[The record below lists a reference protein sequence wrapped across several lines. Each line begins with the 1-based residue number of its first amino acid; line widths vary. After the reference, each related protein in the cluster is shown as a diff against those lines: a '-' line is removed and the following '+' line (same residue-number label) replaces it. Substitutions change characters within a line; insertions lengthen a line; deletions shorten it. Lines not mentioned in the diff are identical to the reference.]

1 MSPVRRRL
9 DLEIVRRGLAPSRE
23 RAQALILAGR
33 VRVAA
38 VERPK
43 AGAQVTEETVID
55 VDGEEAWVSR
65 GALKLIGALDA
76 FQLSCEGRVCVDIG
90 SSTGGFT
97 EVLLS
102 RGAARVYAFDS
113 GVGQLHERLR
123 QDERVILSER
133 TNARH
138 LTSESVPERPTLAS
152 MDVSFISILK
162 ILPALA
168 VVLAEGADLVS
179 LVKPQ
184 FEAGRS
190 EVGSGGIVRDE
201 SVHHRVMLGVCQ
213 GAEDLG
219 FRVIAV
225 CRSSIDGVG
234 GNREFFLHAR
244 APGSTPPFTSAPDVA
259 ASGPVLT

>member
-1 MSPVRRRL
+1 LSPVRRRL

-33 VRVAA
+33 VRVGS

-43 AGAQVTEETVID
+43 AGASVTGETPIE
-55 VDGEEAWVSR
+55 VDGEEDWVSR
-65 GALKLIGALDA
+65 GALKLLGALDS
-76 FQLSCEGRVCVDIG
+76 FRVSCEGRVCIDIG

-97 EVLLS
+97 EVLLA

-123 QDERVILSER
+123 QDPRVILSER

-138 LTSESVPERPTLAS
+138 LAPDSLPEKPTLAT

-162 ILPALA
+162 ILPALGGL
-168 VVLAEGADLVS
+168 LAAGADVVS

-184 FEAGRS
+184 FEAGRRD
-190 EVGSGGIVRDE
+190 VGGGGIVRDQA
-201 SVHHRVMLGVCQ
+201 VHTRVMLSVVEGV
-213 GAEDLG
+213 ESLG
-219 FRVIAV
+219 FEVAAV
-225 CRSSIDGVG
+225 CRSKIDGAS
-234 GNREFFLHAR
+234 GNREFFIHALTPPGF
-244 APGSTPPFTSAPDVA
+244 PGSRVA
-259 ASGPVLT
+259 ASLPV

>member
-1 MSPVRRRL
+1 MSPTRRRL

-43 AGAQVTEETVID
+43 AGASVNEETVIE
-55 VDGEEAWVSR
+55 VDGEEPWVSR
-65 GALKLIGALDA
+65 GALKLLGALDS
-76 FQLSCEGRVCVDIG
+76 FRVSCEGRVCIDIG

-97 EVLLS
+97 EVLLA
-102 RGAARVYAFDS
+102 RGARRVYAFDS

-123 QDERVILSER
+123 QDPRVILSER

-138 LTSESVPERPTLAS
+138 LAPDSLPEKPTLAT

-162 ILPALA
+162 ILPALS
-168 VVLAEGADLVS
+168 VLLAEGADLVS

-184 FEAGRS
+184 FEATRG
-190 EVGSGGIVRDE
+190 EVGSGGIVRDVA
-201 SVHHRVMLGVCQ
+201 VHARVMLSVVK
-213 GAEDLG
+213 GAEELG
-219 FRVIAV
+219 FRVSAV
-225 CRSSIDGVG
+225 CRSKIDGVS
-234 GNREFFLHAR
+234 GNREFFLHAISPGFPGGEATSR
-244 APGSTPPFTSAPDVA
+244 SDMMAP
-259 ASGPVLT
+259 

>member
-1 MSPVRRRL
+1 MSPTRRRL
-9 DLEIVRRGLAPSRE
+9 DLEIVRRGLSPSRE

-33 VRVAA
+33 VRVAL

-65 GALKLIGALDA
+65 GALKLLGALDA
-76 FQLSCEGRVCVDIG
+76 FGVSCEGRICMDVG

-123 QDERVILSER
+123 QDPRVILSER

-138 LTSESVPERPTLAS
+138 LTPEAIPERPELAT

-162 ILPALA
+162 ILPALSGL
-168 VVLAEGADLVS
+168 LAEGASLVS

-184 FEAGRS
+184 FEASRGD
-190 EVGSGGIVRDE
+190 VGSGGIVRDE
-201 SVHHRVMLGVCQ
+201 AVHTRVMLGVCQ
-213 GAEDLG
+213 EAEALG
-219 FRVIAV
+219 FRVRAV
-225 CRSSIDGVG
+225 CRSSLDGVG
-234 GNREFFLHAR
+234 GNREFFLHAI
-244 APGSTPPFTSAPDVA
+244 TPAGRRRDVEVA
-259 ASGPVLT
+259 RPGPV

>member
-1 MSPVRRRL
+1 MSLVRRRL

-33 VRVAA
+33 VRVFA

-43 AGAQVTEETVID
+43 AGAQVTEETAIE

-65 GALKLIGALDA
+65 GALKLIGALDS
-76 FQLSCEGRVCVDIG
+76 FRVSCEGRVCIDVG

-97 EVLLS
+97 EVLLA
-102 RGAARVYAFDS
+102 RGAQRVYAFDS

-123 QDERVILSER
+123 QDPRVILSER

-138 LTSESVPERPTLAS
+138 LTPGSLPEMPTLAT

-168 VVLAEGADLVS
+168 GLLVDGADVVS

-184 FEAGRS
+184 FEAGRAD
-190 EVGSGGIVRDE
+190 VGSGGIIRDPA
-201 SVHHRVMLGVCQ
+201 VHTRVMLNVVK
-213 GAEDLG
+213 GAEELG
-219 FRVIAV
+219 FMVRAV
-225 CRSSIDGVG
+225 CRSAIDGAS
-234 GNREFFLHAR
+234 GNREFFLHA
-244 APGSTPPFTSAPDVA
+244 VA
-259 ASGPVLT
+259 SRPAGGEASSGLR

>member
-1 MSPVRRRL
+1 MSPSRRRL

-33 VRVAA
+33 VRVAQ

-43 AGAQVTEETVID
+43 AGSPVHEETLIE
-55 VDGEEAWVSR
+55 VDGEEPWVSR

-76 FQLSCEGRVCVDIG
+76 FGVSCVGRVGIDVG

-97 EVLLS
+97 EVMLA
-102 RGAARVYAFDS
+102 RGALRVYAFDS

-123 QDERVILSER
+123 QDARVVLHER

-138 LTSESVPERPTLAS
+138 LRPDAIPERPTLAT

-168 VVLAEGADLVS
+168 GILAEGAELIS

-184 FEAGRS
+184 FEASRG
-190 EVGSGGIVRDE
+190 EVGSGGIVRDPA
-201 SVHHRVMLGVCQ
+201 VHTRVMLGVCE
-213 GAEDLG
+213 GAQALG
-219 FRVIAV
+219 FSVRAV
-225 CRSSIDGVG
+225 SRSPIDGVG
-234 GNREFFLHAR
+234 GNREFFLHAV
-244 APGSTPPFTSAPDVA
+244 APPRSV
-259 ASGPVLT
+259 

>member
-1 MSPVRRRL
+1 LSPTRRRL

-43 AGAQVTEETVID
+43 PGAQVTEETAIE

-76 FQLSCEGRVCVDIG
+76 FKVNCEGRVCVDIG

-97 EVLLS
+97 EVLLA
-102 RGAARVYAFDS
+102 RGASRVYAFDS

-123 QDERVILSER
+123 QDPRVILSER

-138 LTSESVPERPTLAS
+138 LAPDALPEKATLAT

-168 VVLAEGADLVS
+168 GLLSERADLVS

-184 FEAGRS
+184 FEAGRA
-190 EVGSGGIVRDE
+190 EVGSGGIVRDPA
-201 SVHHRVMLGVCQ
+201 VHTRVMLGVVK
-213 GAEDLG
+213 GVEDLG
-219 FRVIAV
+219 FDVRAV
-225 CRSSIDGVG
+225 CRSKIDGAS
-234 GNREFFLHAR
+234 GNREFFLHASLPPR
-244 APGSTPPFTSAPDVA
+244 GGEAPPG
-259 ASGPVLT
+259 LT

>member
-1 MSPVRRRL
+1 MSLVRRRL

-33 VRVAA
+33 VRVLA

-43 AGAQVTEETVID
+43 AGAQVTEETAIE

-65 GALKLIGALDA
+65 GALKLLGALDA
-76 FQLSCEGRVCVDIG
+76 FKVSCEGRVCADIG

-97 EVLLS
+97 EVLLA
-102 RGAARVYAFDS
+102 RGASRVYAFDS

-123 QDERVILSER
+123 QDPRVILSER

-138 LTSESVPERPTLAS
+138 LMPDSLPEKPTLAT

-162 ILPALA
+162 ILPAL
-168 VVLAEGADLVS
+168 VGLLAEGADVVS

-184 FEAGRS
+184 FEAGRAD
-190 EVGSGGIVRDE
+190 VGSGGIVRDPA
-201 SVHHRVMLGVCQ
+201 VHTRVMLSVVS
-213 GAEDLG
+213 GAEALG
-219 FRVIAV
+219 FDRGRGLPVEN
-225 CRSSIDGVG
+225 RRGFGKPGVLPSCPVSRRPG
-234 GNREFFLHAR
+234 VAR
-244 APGSTPPFTSAPDVA
+244 PRPC
-259 ASGPVLT
+259 LT

>member
-1 MSPVRRRL
+1 MSTVRRRL

-33 VRVAA
+33 VRVAL
-38 VERPK
+38 VERAK
-43 AGAQVTEETVID
+43 AGTQVTEETELE

-76 FQLSCEGRVCVDIG
+76 FRVDPEGRVCADIG

-102 RGAARVYAFDS
+102 RGAARVYAIDS

-123 QDERVILSER
+123 QDPRVLLSER

-138 LTSESVPERPTLAS
+138 LKAGALPEKPSLAS
-152 MDVSFISILK
+152 MDVSFISVLK
-162 ILPALA
+162 ILPALKECLEA
-168 VVLAEGADLVS
+168 GADLIC

-184 FEAGRS
+184 FEAGRA
-190 EVGSGGIVRDE
+190 EVGSGGIVRDPA
-201 SVHHRVMLGVCQ
+201 VHTRVMLRVAEGVS
-213 GAEDLG
+213 ALG
-219 FRVIAV
+219 FSIVAA
-225 CRSSIDGVG
+225 CRSGLDGAG

-244 APGSTPPFTSAPDVA
+244 LPAR
-259 ASGPVLT
+259 

>member
-9 DLEIVRRGLAPSRE
+9 DVEIVRRGLAPSRE

-43 AGAQVTEETVID
+43 AGASVTEETEIE
-55 VDGEEAWVSR
+55 VDGEQTWVSR
-65 GALKLIGALDA
+65 GAHKLIGALDA
-76 FQLSCEGRVCVDIG
+76 FSVSCEGRVCLDIG

-97 EVLLS
+97 EVLLA

-123 QDERVILSER
+123 QDPRVILAER

-138 LTSESVPERPTLAS
+138 LGPDALPEKPTLAT

-168 VVLAEGADLVS
+168 SLLGEGADLVS

-184 FEAGRS
+184 FEAGRAD
-190 EVGSGGIVRDE
+190 VGGGGIVRDPT
-201 SVHHRVMLGVCQ
+201 VHARVMRSVAE
-213 GAEDLG
+213 GAESLG
-219 FRVIAV
+219 FEVLAV
-225 CRSSIDGVG
+225 CRSPIDGAS

-244 APGSTPPFTSAPDVA
+244 VRGGGPP
-259 ASGPVLT
+259 

>member
-1 MSPVRRRL
+1 MSLSRRRL

-33 VRVAA
+33 VRVAQ

-43 AGAQVTEETVID
+43 AGSPVHEQTLIE
-55 VDGEEAWVSR
+55 VDGEEPWVSR

-76 FQLSCEGRVCVDIG
+76 FGISCEDRVGIDVG

-97 EVLLS
+97 EVMLA
-102 RGAARVYAFDS
+102 RGASRVYAFDS

-123 QDERVILSER
+123 QDTRVVLHER

-138 LTSESVPERPTLAS
+138 LTPDAIPERPTLAT

-168 VVLAEGADLVS
+168 GVLAEGADLIS

-184 FEAGRS
+184 FEASRG
-190 EVGSGGIVRDE
+190 EVGSGGIVRDPA
-201 SVHHRVMLGVCQ
+201 VHTRVMLGVCQ
-213 GAEDLG
+213 GAEALG
-219 FRVIAV
+219 FQVRAV
-225 CRSSIDGVG
+225 CRSAIDGVG
-234 GNREFFLHAR
+234 GNREFFLHAV
-244 APGSTPPFTSAPDVA
+244 APPRLR
-259 ASGPVLT
+259 LT

>member
-1 MSPVRRRL
+1 MSLVRRRL

-33 VRVAA
+33 VRVDQ

-43 AGAQVTEETVID
+43 AGQQVSEETHIE

-65 GALKLIGALDA
+65 GALKLLGALEA
-76 FQLSCEGRVCVDIG
+76 FRVSCEGRVAMDIG

-97 EVLLS
+97 EVLLA
-102 RGAARVYAFDS
+102 RGAPRVYAFDS

-123 QDERVILSER
+123 KDPRVILRER

-138 LTSESVPERPTLAS
+138 LAAEALPERATLAT

-162 ILPALA
+162 ILPALGRI
-168 VVLAEGADLVS
+168 LAPGADIVS

-184 FEAGRS
+184 FEAGRA
-190 EVGSGGIVRDE
+190 EVGSGGIVRDA
-201 SVHHRVMLGVCQ
+201 SVHTRVMLGVCES
-213 GAEDLG
+213 AEALG
-219 FRVIAV
+219 FRVVAV
-225 CRSSIDGVG
+225 CRSPIDGTG
-234 GNREFFLHAR
+234 GNREFFLHA
-244 APGSTPPFTSAPDVA
+244 VA
-259 ASGPVLT
+259 ATPGRSDAAHPV

>member
-1 MSPVRRRL
+1 MSPTRRRL

-33 VRVAA
+33 VRVER

-43 AGAQVTEETVID
+43 AGAQVTEDAVIE

-65 GALKLIGALDA
+65 GALKLLGALDA
-76 FQLSCEGRVCVDIG
+76 FRVNCEDRVCADIG

-97 EVLLS
+97 EVLLA

-123 QDERVILSER
+123 QDPRVILSER

-138 LTSESVPERPTLAS
+138 LTPDSLPEKPTLAT

-168 VVLAEGADLVS
+168 GLLAEGADVVS

-184 FEAGRS
+184 FEAGRAD
-190 EVGSGGIVRDE
+190 VGSGGIIRDQA
-201 SVHHRVMLGVCQ
+201 VHTRVMLSVVKGV
-213 GAEDLG
+213 EDLG
-219 FRVIAV
+219 FEVRSV
-225 CRSSIDGVG
+225 CRSAIDGAS
-234 GNREFFLHAR
+234 GNREFFLHAISPR
-244 APGSTPPFTSAPDVA
+244 PRGGEAPPG
-259 ASGPVLT
+259 LT

>member
-1 MSPVRRRL
+1 MSPTRRRL

-43 AGAQVTEETVID
+43 PGAQVTEETAID

-76 FQLSCEGRVCVDIG
+76 FKVNCEGRVCVDIG

-97 EVLLS
+97 EVLLA
-102 RGAARVYAFDS
+102 RGASRVYAFDS

-123 QDERVILSER
+123 QDPRVILSER

-138 LTSESVPERPTLAS
+138 LAPDSLPEKATLAT

-168 VVLAEGADLVS
+168 GLLSEGADLVS

-184 FEAGRS
+184 FEAGRA
-190 EVGSGGIVRDE
+190 EVGSGGIVRDPA
-201 SVHHRVMLGVCQ
+201 VHTRVMLGVVK
-213 GAEDLG
+213 GVEDLG
-219 FRVIAV
+219 FDIRAV
-225 CRSSIDGVG
+225 CRSKIDGAS
-234 GNREFFLHAR
+234 GNREFFLHASLPPR
-244 APGSTPPFTSAPDVA
+244 GGEASPG
-259 ASGPVLT
+259 LT

>member
-1 MSPVRRRL
+1 LTPKRRRL

-33 VRVAA
+33 VRVAQ

-43 AGAQVTEETVID
+43 AGLPVSEETGIE
-55 VDGEEAWVSR
+55 VDAEEAWVSR

-76 FQLSCEGRVCVDIG
+76 FRIGCEGRIAADIG

-97 EVLLS
+97 EVLLA

-123 QDERVILSER
+123 QDPRVILSER

-138 LTSESVPERPTLAS
+138 LHEDALPERPTLAT

-168 VVLAEGADLVS
+168 RILAPGADLVS

-184 FEAGRS
+184 FEAGRA
-190 EVGSGGIVRDE
+190 EVGSGGIVRDPA
-201 SVHHRVMLGVCQ
+201 VHTRVMIGVCEK
-213 GAEDLG
+213 AEALG
-219 FRVIAV
+219 FRVVAV
-225 CRSSIDGVG
+225 SRSAIDGSG
-234 GNREFFLHAR
+234 GNREFFLHAKG
-244 APGSTPPFTSAPDVA
+244 APGPRD
-259 ASGPVLT
+259 LR

>member
-1 MSPVRRRL
+1 MSLTRRRL
-9 DLEIVRRGLAPSRE
+9 DIEIVRRGLAPSRE

-33 VRVAA
+33 VRVATIP
-38 VERPK
+38 RPK
-43 AGAQVTEETVID
+43 AGAQVTEETVIE
-55 VDGEEAWVSR
+55 VDGEESWVSR

-76 FQLSCEGRVCVDIG
+76 FGVSCPGRICMDIG

-123 QDERVILSER
+123 QDPRVILSER
-133 TNARH
+133 TNVRH
-138 LTSESVPERPTLAS
+138 LLPSALPERPTLAT

-168 VVLAEGADLVS
+168 SILAEGAELIS

-184 FEAGRS
+184 FEAGRA
-190 EVGSGGIVRDE
+190 EVGSGGIVRDPV
-201 SVHHRVMLGVCQ
+201 VHTRVMLGVCE
-213 GAEDLG
+213 GASSFG
-219 FRVIAV
+219 FQVVAV
-225 CRSSIDGVG
+225 CRSAIDGVG
-234 GNREFFLHAR
+234 GNREFFLHAK
-244 APGSTPPFTSAPDVA
+244 APGPAR
-259 ASGPVLT
+259 

>member
-1 MSPVRRRL
+1 LSPTRRRL

-43 AGAQVTEETVID
+43 AGAQVSEETVIE
-55 VDGEEAWVSR
+55 VDAEEPWVSR
-65 GALKLIGALDA
+65 GAHKLLGALDA
-76 FQLSCEGRVCVDIG
+76 FKVSCEGRVAIDIG

-97 EVLLS
+97 EVLLA

-123 QDERVILSER
+123 QDPRVILSER

-138 LTSESVPERPTLAS
+138 LTPEALPEKPTLAV

-168 VVLAEGADLVS
+168 PLLAPGADLVS

-184 FEAGRS
+184 FEAGRAD
-190 EVGSGGIVRDE
+190 VGSGGIVRDE
-201 SVHHRVMLGVCQ
+201 AVHTRVMLSVASGAAALGYSVRAACRSPIE
-213 GAEDLG
+213 GAE
-219 FRVIAV
+219 
-225 CRSSIDGVG
+225 
-234 GNREFFLHAR
+234 GNREFFLHLQSSDMI
-244 APGSTPPFTSAPDVA
+244 PT
-259 ASGPVLT
+259 

>member
-1 MSPVRRRL
+1 MTPVRRRL

-33 VRVAA
+33 VRVDQ

-43 AGAQVTEETVID
+43 AGLQVSEATGID

-65 GALKLIGALDA
+65 GAHKLIGALDA
-76 FQLSCEGRVCVDIG
+76 FRVSCEGRIAADIG

-97 EVLLS
+97 EVLLA
-102 RGAARVYAFDS
+102 RGASRVYAFDS

-123 QDERVILSER
+123 QDPRVILSER

-138 LTSESVPERPTLAS
+138 LDEQALPERPTLAT

-168 VVLAEGADLVS
+168 RVLAPGADIVS

-184 FEAGRS
+184 FEAGRA
-190 EVGSGGIVRDE
+190 EVGSGGIVRDAA
-201 SVHHRVMLGVCQ
+201 VHGRVMLGVCES
-213 GAEDLG
+213 AEALG
-219 FRVIAV
+219 FHVVAV
-225 CRSSIDGVG
+225 CRSAIDGAG
-234 GNREFFLHAR
+234 GNREFFMHAI
-244 APGSTPPFTSAPDVA
+244 AGSK
-259 ASGPVLT
+259 